1 VGLSV
6 FWGVCLPLDAFS
18 ILAQA
23 PWLSC
28 FASLACIPLCIMLMQ
43 MWKVMMVAS
52 LMLLTA
58 RVFSQKDCQ
67 HAEDCQRTDSAF
79 ALIAST
85 LLMNTQ
91 VPGVFRIP
99 GRGVFGNGIGPW
111 GHVVIEED
119 SAVLVDVPYYSE
131 ELAQEIQKHAPK
143 GLKYILLTHDDFVGM
158 SHYAEWKKAFGGQP
172 LCVAHLADARGM
184 DIELGGPGPW
194 EVGNFEVYHVP
205 GHSAGSVF
213 FMHRDLSAVFTGD
226 SFGDFYGP
234 TGFPSHCRFGRD
246 RQAANLRSF
255 AKKVDFARHILPSH
269 GQPMF
274 FKDQQERLQSFEQA
288 ASGLES
294 SWR

>member
-1 VGLSV
+1 
-6 FWGVCLPLDAFS
+6 
-18 ILAQA
+18 
-23 PWLSC
+23 
-28 FASLACIPLCIMLMQ
+28 MRMR
-43 MWKVMMVAS
+43 KVMMCAS
-52 LMLLTA
+52 LMLLTV
-58 RVFSQKDCQ
+58 RMFLHEESQ
-67 HAEDCQRTDSAF
+67 HAENCQNTDTTFLFMGSK
-79 ALIAST
+79 
-85 LLMNTQ
+85 LMQTQ
-91 VPGVFRIP
+91 IPGVFRIP
-99 GRGVFGNGIGPW
+99 GPWVFGNGIGPW
-111 GHVVIEED
+111 GYVVIEED
-119 SAVLVDVPYYSE
+119 SAVLVDVPYYSQ
-131 ELAQEIQKHAPK
+131 ELAQEIQKYAPK

-158 SHYAEWKKAFGGQP
+158 SSYVEWKKAFGGQP
-172 LCVAHLADARGM
+172 LCVAHHADARGM
-184 DIELGGPGPW
+184 DIVLDGPGPW
-194 EVGNFEVYHVP
+194 EVGNFEVHHVP

-213 FMHRDLSAVFTGD
+213 YMHRDLSAVFTGD

>member
-1 VGLSV
+1 
-6 FWGVCLPLDAFS
+6 
-18 ILAQA
+18 
-23 PWLSC
+23 
-28 FASLACIPLCIMLMQ
+28 
-43 MWKVMMVAS
+43 MMVAS

-58 RVFSQKDCQ
+58 RVFSHKDCQ

-79 ALIAST
+79 ALMGSK
-85 LLMNTQ
+85 LLMMRTQ

-111 GHVVIEED
+111 GHVVIEKD

-158 SHYAEWKKAFGGQP
+158 SRYAQWKRAFGGQP
-172 LCVAHLADARGM
+172 LCVAHKADARGM

-194 EVGNFEVYHVP
+194 EVGNFEVHHVP

-213 FMHRDLSAVFTGD
+213 FMHHDLSAVFTGD
-226 SFGDFYGP
+226 SFGDFNGP
-234 TGFPSHCRFGRD
+234 TGFPSFCRFGRD
-246 RQAANLRSF
+246 NQAAALRGF
-255 AKKVDFARHILPSH
+255 AKKADFAHHILPSH

-274 FKDQQERLQSFEQA
+274 FKDQQERLQAFERA
-288 ASGLES
+288 AAGLSG
-294 SWR
+294 R